1 VRYRLEQAHAVQKR
15 HYDKQHRPRT
25 YVVGDWAL
33 LRLCQRAPSSLPQQT
48 TGKLK
53 PRFLGP
59 YRVIELIKDV
69 VVRLELPPQARIH
82 DVFHVGTLKKYVG
95 TPSSTPPP
103 LPDIHHGVIVPEPAQ
118 VDHVRLARGV
128 QQVLVHWRGEPT
140 TSATWEDLD
149 GFCATYLDFQL
160 DDELDLEGGRCH
172 VGPHLCAPT
181 ASPRRQ
187 EICGAGV
194 HGGRG
199 QQLA

>member
-1 VRYRLEQAHAVQKR
+1 
-15 HYDKQHRPRT
+15 
-25 YVVGDWAL
+25 
-33 LRLCQRAPSSLPQQT
+33 
-48 TGKLK
+48 
-53 PRFLGP
+53 LGP

-95 TPSSTPPP
+95 TPPSTPPP

-118 VDHVRLARGV
+118 VDHVRLACGV

-149 GFCATYLDFQL
+149 GFRVTYLDIQL
-160 DDELDLEGGRCH
+160 DDELDIEGGGRCH
-172 VGPHLCAPT
+172 VGPHVCAPT

-187 EICGAGV
+187 EI
-194 HGGRG
+194 
-199 QQLA
+199 